1 MEELKVGSGFTRK
14 FFVVRR
20 ALDAC
25 LLEDNENGRRER
37 DARNERLASG
47 RKGIMEFMLLLRFS
61 RKNNVCLATSSWEK
75 VEAWTAGH
83 VIGSQLRLDHESSDK
98 H

>member
-25 LLEDNENGRRER
+25 LLEDSENGRRER

-47 RKGIMEFMLLLRFS
+47 RKGKMEFMLLLLFS
-61 RKNNVCLATSSWEK
+61 RKNSVF
-75 VEAWTAGH
+75 
-83 VIGSQLRLDHESSDK
+83 LDNSK
-98 H
+98 LKLGRQGT